1 MHCYWHCVGLTDTTV
16 RYAQTSLRANL
27 VANGRYSGKITDP
40 DAKRT
45 YDGVTSVCG
54 NTVAMKGS
62 VMKVFCQSKVWV
74 APVIWMTIEFIPPT
88 LHVAMTPLTRA

>member
-1 MHCYWHCVGLTDTTV
+1 
-16 RYAQTSLRANL
+16 
-27 VANGRYSGKITDP
+27 
-40 DAKRT
+40 
-45 YDGVTSVCG
+45 
-54 NTVAMKGS
+54 MKGS